1 MAVMQVSKTDFAVE
15 TMFAQ
20 CHIFTFGLLTI
31 KQMEL
36 SKVFKYAV
44 FKPRGGDRNIAV
56 GVASA
61 EART

>member
-1 MAVMQVSKTDFAVE
+1 
-15 TMFAQ
+15 MFAQ